1 MSEWWNGLEIM
12 TKIFYGGAAFFSL
25 LFLWQFISALLGLAG
40 DGGDADFDV
49 DVDVEVDG
57 LGLED
62 IEDAGGAMSSFQIL
76 SLRAILA
83 FLMLFCWAAAMYTD
97 NGVKLSLALLYA
109 AGWGLA
115 AWALVT
121 VMVHYIRKL
130 AETGNPKLASCIGAA
145 GTVYLNIPAGG
156 MGEIRVLVSGV
167 VTRVRARG
175 KDGVALSSGTP
186 IRVIR
191 KIDPTTV
198 EVQTVEDGT
207 TEGSNT

>member
-1 MSEWWNGLEIM
+1 MADWWNGLE
-12 TKIFYGGAAFFSL
+12 TVTQVFYGGAAFFSL
-25 LFLWQFISALLGLAG
+25 LFLWQFISALIGLAG
-40 DGGDADFDV
+40 DGGDMDFDADM
-49 DVDVEVDG
+49 DVDMDG
-57 LGLED
+57 LDLGD
-62 IEDAGGAMSSFQIL
+62 IEDAGGAMSSFQVL

-97 NGVKLSLALLYA
+97 NGLKVSQSLLFAT
-109 AGWGLA
+109 GWGLA

-121 VMVHYIRKL
+121 IMVHYIRKL
-130 AETGNPKLASCIGAA
+130 AETGNARIASCVGTA
-145 GTVYLNIPAGG
+145 GTVYLDIPATG

-175 KDGVALSSGTP
+175 KGGVALPSGTP
-186 IRVIR
+186 IRVVR

-198 EVQTVEDGT
+198 EVETVENGT

>member
-1 MSEWWNGLEIM
+1 MAEWWNGLEVL
-12 TKIFYGGAAFFSL
+12 TKVFYGGAAFFSL
-25 LFLWQFISALLGLAG
+25 LFVWQFISALIGLAG
-40 DGGDADFDV
+40 DGADVDFDADMDV
-49 DVDVEVDG
+49 DMDG
-57 LGLED
+57 LDLGD
-62 IEDAGGAMSSFQIL
+62 IEDAGGAMSSFQVL

-83 FLMLFCWAAAMYTD
+83 FLMLFCWAAAMYRD
-97 NGVKLSLALLYA
+97 NNVELTLALLYA

-130 AETGNPKLASCIGAA
+130 AETGNPKLASCIGTA
-145 GTVYLNIPAGG
+145 GTVYLDIPAAG
-156 MGEIRVLVSGV
+156 MGEIRVLVGGV

-175 KDGVALSSGTP
+175 KDGVALTSGTP

-198 EVQTVEDGT
+198 EVQTVENGT
-207 TEGSNT
+207 TEGSTT